1 MSEMGVAL
9 ELLGVGL
16 ITVFVILALVVVLG
30 TLIIR
35 FVNKFF
41 GEEIKNL
48 PKSSGN
54 AIVAMNSKKLAAI
67 VSAVNTLTKG
77 TGRVTNVEKN

>member
-41 GEEIKNL
+41 GEEIKHL
-48 PKSSGN
+48 PKSSGS
-54 AIVAMNSKKLAAI
+54 AIVAIGSKKLAVI
-67 VSAVNTLTKG
+67 VSAVSTITKG

>member
-30 TLIIR
+30 TFIIR

-48 PKSSGN
+48 PKSSGI
-54 AIVAMNSKKLAAI
+54 AIVAISSKKLAAI
-67 VSAVNTLTKG
+67 VSAVSTLTKG